1 MRKSVFLSCCLAP
14 LFCLAQQPPA
24 VPAHADTL
32 RGSLTPERTW
42 WDIQRYDITIKP
54 DFRTKTTA
62 GDDLITY
69 KVVSEAQP
77 GMQIDLQAPL
87 HIDSVLYNSSQ
98 PLSFT
103 REGNAW
109 HVKTPQQKTGE
120 VNTVRVYF
128 SGTPH
133 ESTRPPWSG
142 GWTWTTDSLGRPW
155 MTVTCQ
161 GMGASLWYPCKDH
174 QSDEPDEGASLT
186 IIAPDTLVAVSNG
199 RLQFKKDNG
208 DGTTTT
214 KWAVVNPI
222 SNYCLIPYIGK
233 YAHFHE
239 DFSGEKGHL
248 DLDYWVLDYNL
259 GKAKSYLPEQ
269 VHNMLHS
276 HEHWFGPYPFYEDGY
291 KLVDVQ
297 HPGMEHQSAVA
308 YGNHYAYGYRGR
320 DASGTGIGM
329 KWDFIVVHES
339 GHEWFGN
346 NLTSKDLADM
356 YVHEGYTNYSE
367 TLFVE
372 YMYGKDAGNAY
383 NYGIRRGIRNDR
395 PIIPRYN
402 INEEGSGDMYPKA
415 GNMLHSIRHS
425 MDDDSLFRQI
435 LRGMNRDFYHQTVTT
450 QQIEHYLSAHAGF
463 DYQKVFDQYLR
474 TTQIPDFEYYFSDDH
489 QKVYYR
495 YSNCVAGFDLP
506 LVLGQGQTR
515 IRILPTDQ
523 WQSSVLKGAQA
534 ALFAEEGIKKMYYIG
549 VKPAAAPRAP
559 QAQRGGGVKWT
570 KDGKGYYA
578 VESNS
583 LVRYDLPAF
592 QRVVIADDKQLTPAG
607 QSQPISIQA
616 FSCSDDEKKWLLYT
630 NTKKVWRLNTR
641 GDYWVLDLTAHTLT
655 PLGLG
660 RPPSSLMF
668 AKLSP
673 DGTRAAYSSEHNV
686 YVEDLASGTI
696 TPLTKDGAARMINGT
711 FDWAY
716 EEEFSCRDGFRWS
729 PDSKSIAYWQI
740 DATGIRNFLLIDN
753 TDSLYSF
760 TVPVEYPKA
769 GEDPSACRVGVV
781 DIATGQTIWMQVP
794 GDSRQHYIPRME
806 WADNSS
812 ELVLE
817 QLNRKQNDAK
827 VFICNAVTGAVTP
840 VYEETDNA
848 WIDVKHRW
856 SDDPTGWEWMSGG
869 KDFLWVS
876 EKDGWRH
883 LYRISRDGKK
893 ETLLTKGNYDLIT
906 IRSIDEKTG
915 YVYFMASPDNA
926 TQQYLYRISL
936 DGKGKLELVSPSAE
950 SGTHSYN
957 ISPGALYATHNFSNH
972 LYESVSEWVS
982 LSGHKTIKTNDPAA
996 GRAGGGRT
1004 QYPVKMFRLTTDD
1017 SVVMDGWMILPKN
1030 FDSTKK
1036 YPVLFYV
1043 YTEPAAATVRDAA
1056 GSAGTPLYAGDI
1068 AADGYIQISLDG
1080 RGTPVP
1086 KGAAWRKCIYR
1097 KIGIINIRDQAMA
1110 ARKILQ
1116 WPFVDTSRIAVH
1128 GWSGGGSATLN
1139 LMFQYPDIYKT
1150 GIAIAP
1156 VANELLYDN
1165 IYQER
1170 YMGLPQE
1177 NRDDFVKGSPIYYA
1191 KNLRGNLLVVH
1202 GTGDDNVHYQGTE
1215 MLINE
1220 LVKYDKKFQ
1229 VMVYPNRTHAIR
1241 EGEGTSLHLSHL
1253 FTDYL
1258 KEHCPGGGR

>member
-1 MRKSVFLSCCLAP
+1 MRFFFGVAPAIFLFLC
-14 LFCLAQQPPA
+14 
-24 VPAHADTL
+24 
-32 RGSLTPERTW
+32 SLT
-42 WDIQRYDITIKP
+42 
-54 DFRTKTTA
+54 
-62 GDDLITY
+62 L
-69 KVVSEAQP
+69 
-77 GMQIDLQAPL
+77 
-87 HIDSVLYNSSQ
+87 
-98 PLSFT
+98 
-103 REGNAW
+103 
-109 HVKTPQQKTGE
+109 
-120 VNTVRVYF
+120 
-128 SGTPH
+128 
-133 ESTRPPWSG
+133 
-142 GWTWTTDSLGRPW
+142 
-155 MTVTCQ
+155 
-161 GMGASLWYPCKDH
+161 
-174 QSDEPDEGASLT
+174 
-186 IIAPDTLVAVSNG
+186 
-199 RLQFKKDNG
+199 
-208 DGTTTT
+208 
-214 KWAVVNPI
+214 
-222 SNYCLIPYIGK
+222 
-233 YAHFHE
+233 
-239 DFSGEKGHL
+239 
-248 DLDYWVLDYNL
+248 
-259 GKAKSYLPEQ
+259 
-269 VHNMLHS
+269 
-276 HEHWFGPYPFYEDGY
+276 
-291 KLVDVQ
+291 
-297 HPGMEHQSAVA
+297 
-308 YGNHYAYGYRGR
+308 
-320 DASGTGIGM
+320 
-329 KWDFIVVHES
+329 
-339 GHEWFGN
+339 
-346 NLTSKDLADM
+346 
-356 YVHEGYTNYSE
+356 
-367 TLFVE
+367 
-372 YMYGKDAGNAY
+372 
-383 NYGIRRGIRNDR
+383 
-395 PIIPRYN
+395 
-402 INEEGSGDMYPKA
+402 
-415 GNMLHSIRHS
+415 
-425 MDDDSLFRQI
+425 
-435 LRGMNRDFYHQTVTT
+435 
-450 QQIEHYLSAHAGF
+450 
-463 DYQKVFDQYLR
+463 
-474 TTQIPDFEYYFSDDH
+474 
-489 QKVYYR
+489 
-495 YSNCVAGFDLP
+495 
-506 LVLGQGQTR
+506 
-515 IRILPTDQ
+515 
-523 WQSSVLKGAQA
+523 
-534 ALFAEEGIKKMYYIG
+534 
-549 VKPAAAPRAP
+549 

-570 KDGKGYYA
+570 KEGKGYYA
-578 VESNS
+578 VEGNS

-630 NTKKVWRLNTR
+630 NSKKVWRLNTR
-641 GDYWVLDLTAHTLT
+641 GDYWVLDLTAHSLK
-655 PLGLG
+655 PLGAG
-660 RPPSSLMF
+660 RPASSLMF

-673 DGTRAAYSSEHNV
+673 DGTRAAYSSEHNL
-686 YVEDLASGTI
+686 YVEDLASGVV
-696 TPLTKDGAARMINGT
+696 TPMTTDGAARMINGT

-760 TVPVEYPKA
+760 TIPVEYPKA

-781 DIATGQTIWMQVP
+781 DIATGRTAWMQVP

-827 VFICNAVTGAVTP
+827 VFICNAASGAATP
-840 VYEETDNA
+840 VYEETDKA

-926 TQQYLYRISL
+926 TQQYLYRVSM
-936 DGKGKLELVSPSAE
+936 DGKGKLELLSPAAQK
-950 SGTHSYN
+950 GTHSYN

-972 LYESVSEWVS
+972 LYESVSEWVT
-982 LSGHKTIKTNDPAA
+982 LAGHKTIRTNDAA
-996 GRAGGGRT
+996 GGRAAGGGRAR
-1004 QYPVKMFRLTTDD
+1004 YPVKMFQLTTDD
-1017 SVVMDGWMILPKN
+1017 SVTMDGWMILPKD

-1043 YTEPAAATVRDAA
+1043 YTEPASATVRDAA

-1116 WPFVDTSRIAVH
+1116 WPFVDSSRIAVH

-1150 GIAIAP
+1150 GISIAP

-1220 LVKYDKKFQ
+1220 LVKYDKQFQ